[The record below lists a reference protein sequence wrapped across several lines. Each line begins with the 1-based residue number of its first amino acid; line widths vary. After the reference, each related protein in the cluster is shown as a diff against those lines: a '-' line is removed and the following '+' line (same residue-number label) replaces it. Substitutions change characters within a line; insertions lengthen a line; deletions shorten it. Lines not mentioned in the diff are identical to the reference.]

1 MEQYCASHED
11 VLEWLLEAEDKLKS
25 WGDVPETLDE
35 VKSQFQTNIVYMAY
49 LKTNQEAVGKV
60 LKSGKDLLT
69 PGGLSSYQDKD
80 IRVRNKLLLDR
91 WESLRKKS
99 MAREGR
105 VHVKLMEMQRA
116 EMKNLRD
123 WMTEMEDRISKMG
136 PILASTIDTQQTQQ
150 FDLEADISQHQVRQE
165 IIISDNAFSSTR
177 IFVFHTARLFEKQNF
192 RDCKN
197 SNRIVC

>member
-1 MEQYCASHED
+1 
-11 VLEWLLEAEDKLKS
+11 
-25 WGDVPETLDE
+25 
-35 VKSQFQTNIVYMAY
+35 MAY

-69 PGGLSSYQDKD
+69 PGSLSSYQDKD

-91 WESLRKKS
+91 WESLRNKS

-123 WMTEMEDRISKMG
+123 WMTEMEDRISKME

-150 FDLEADISQHQVRQE
+150 FDLEADISQHQVRLE
-165 IIISDNAFSSTR
+165 IPLRLHS
-177 IFVFHTARLFEKQNF
+177 ARLIFMRFIPQEYYKGREIRF
-192 RDCKN
+192 
-197 SNRIVC
+197 